1 MNRVAGLRSKMKLP
15 KPLRISLALI
25 LAGILPGEIV
35 MSKET
40 SNIVKTYMPFTLPV
54 DPANVRTLVDLDLS
68 YALGTTLVGWSKTRE
83 LVSGLA
89 ESWSITGEKEITF
102 KIGET
107 SKWSDGTAVTAEQA
121 VQSLLRA
128 KRVHGDS
135 LKTLYDYVTAIEAK
149 DAKTLVFKLNVA
161 AATSG
166 VVKKLTEPMYGI
178 VRVKN
183 GDALDLTATTGPFML
198 NSVSDSEIELALN
211 KLWIFTQPNMPKAV
225 QIRRPPAGEE
235 VQDSF
240 LKDSWANL
248 LGSSSLLPVETSDKF
263 KKAKYEVWHR
273 NLDKIFFFAPG
284 PRLTSEDGRSLFKY
298 LNRRIDRTA
307 VTKGLSGFNLTEQF
321 FPQGYVLFDP
331 EFQKSNLETKLPD
344 VFRKKPLEILA
355 AESRMSEILQRNIR
369 STIKELT
376 GVEPTFKLVSLANFE
391 KNRAEGNYDF
401 VAGSLPVNDPNVEGA
416 MGFFFGLTPPIIPNA
431 GEGSKDFQARVK
443 KARLN
448 ADQLERNLEYRR
460 IFTESTREGSL
471 LPLFHYSTIVIAKEG
486 IDLSQVPTTDETVA
500 FSKVRFK

>member
-1 MNRVAGLRSKMKLP
+1 
-15 KPLRISLALI
+15 
-25 LAGILPGEIV
+25 
-35 MSKET
+35 MSKEA
-40 SNIVKTYMPFTLPV
+40 SNILKTYMPFTLPA

-68 YALGTTLVGWSKTRE
+68 YALGSTLVGWSKTRE

-89 ESWSITGEKEITF
+89 ESWSITGDKEITF
-102 KIGET
+102 KIGDA
-107 SKWSDGTAVTAEQA
+107 SKWSDGSAVTAEQA
-121 VQSLLRA
+121 VKSLLRA

-135 LKTLYDYVTAIEAK
+135 LKTLYDYVSAIEAK
-149 DAKTLVFKLNVA
+149 DAKTLVFKLNVL

-178 VRVKN
+178 VRVKE
-183 GDALDLTATTGPFML
+183 GDSLDLSITTGPFTL
-198 NSVSDSEIELALN
+198 KSASESEIELSLN
-211 KLWIFTQPNMPKAV
+211 KLWIFTQSNMPKSV
-225 QIRRPPAGEE
+225 HIRRPPAGEE
-235 VQDSF
+235 IQESF

-263 KKAKYEVWHR
+263 KKSKYEVWHR
-273 NLDKIFFFAPG
+273 NLDKVFFFAPG
-284 PRLTSEDGRSLFKY
+284 PRLTNEDGRRLFKY
-298 LNRRIDRTA
+298 LSQHLDRSA
-307 VTKGLSGFNLTEQF
+307 ITKGLSGFNSSEQF

-331 EFQKSNLETKLPD
+331 EFKKAGAETKLPE

-369 STIKELT
+369 GTVKHLT
-376 GVEPTFKLVSLANFE
+376 GVEPVFKLVSLANFE
-391 KNRAEGNYDF
+391 KIRAEGNYDF

-443 KARLN
+443 NVRLKP
-448 ADQLERNLEYRR
+448 DHLERNLEYRH
-460 IFTESTREGSL
+460 IFTDATREGSL

>member
-1 MNRVAGLRSKMKLP
+1 
-15 KPLRISLALI
+15 
-25 LAGILPGEIV
+25 
-35 MSKET
+35 MSKENQNT
-40 SNIVKTYMPFTLPV
+40 VKTYMPFTLPV

-68 YALGTTLVGWSKTRE
+68 YALGSTLVGWSKTRE

-89 ESWSITGEKEITF
+89 ESWSVTGEKEITF
-102 KIGET
+102 KIGAA
-107 SKWSDGTAVTAEQA
+107 SKWSDGSAVTAEQA
-121 VQSLLRA
+121 VKSLLRA

-178 VRVKN
+178 VRVKE
-183 GDALDLTATTGPFML
+183 GDSLDLATTTGPFAL
-198 NSVSDSEIELALN
+198 KSVSNAEIELSLN
-211 KLWIFTQPNMPKAV
+211 KFWIFTQPNMPKSV
-225 QIRRPPAGEE
+225 HIRRPPAGEE
-235 VQDSF
+235 IQESF

-248 LGSSSLLPVETSDKF
+248 LGSSSLLPVETSERF

-273 NLDKIFFFAPG
+273 NLDKVFFFAPG
-284 PRLTSEDGRSLFKY
+284 PRLTNENGRLLFQY
-298 LNRRIDRTA
+298 LNQRLDRSA
-307 VTKGLSGFNLTEQF
+307 ITKGLAGFNSTEQF
-321 FPQGYVLFDP
+321 FPQGYILFDP
-331 EFQKSNLETKLPD
+331 EFQKAGSEAKLPEG
-344 VFRKKPLEILA
+344 FRKKPLEILA

-369 STIKELT
+369 STLKELT
-376 GVEPTFKLVSLANFE
+376 GIEPTFKLVSLADFE
-391 KNRAEGNYDF
+391 KTRAAGNYDL

-448 ADQLERNLEYRR
+448 PDHLGRNLEYRR
-460 IFTESTREGSL
+460 IFTEATREGSL
-471 LPLFHYSTIVIAKEG
+471 LPIFHYSTIVIAKEG

>member
-1 MNRVAGLRSKMKLP
+1 
-15 KPLRISLALI
+15 
-25 LAGILPGEIV
+25 
-35 MSKET
+35 MSKEN
-40 SNIVKTYMPFTLPV
+40 SNIVKTYMSFTLPV
-54 DPANVRTLVDLDLS
+54 DPAKVHTLVDLDLS

-89 ESWSITGEKEITF
+89 ESWSVTGEKEITF
-102 KIGET
+102 KIGVA
-107 SKWSDGTAVTAEQA
+107 SKWSDGSAVTAEQ
-121 VQSLLRA
+121 VVKSLLRA

-149 DAKTLVFKLNVA
+149 DAATLVFKLNVA

-178 VRVKN
+178 VRVKE
-183 GDALDLTATTGPFML
+183 GDSLDLATTTGPFTL
-198 NSVSDSEIELALN
+198 KSVSESEIELSMN
-211 KLWIFTQPNMPKAV
+211 KLWIFAQPNMPKSV
-225 QIRRPPAGEE
+225 HIRRPPAGDE
-235 VQDSF
+235 VQESF

-248 LGSSSLLPVETSDKF
+248 LGSSSLLPSEISEKF
-263 KKAKYEVWHR
+263 KKAKYEICHR
-273 NLDKIFFFAPG
+273 NLDKVFFFAPG
-284 PRLTSEDGRSLFKY
+284 PRQANEDGRSLFRY
-298 LNRRIDRTA
+298 LAQHLDRATI
-307 VTKGLSGFNLTEQF
+307 TKGLAGFNLTEQF

-331 EFQKSNLETKLPD
+331 EFSKAGSEAKLPE

-369 STIKELT
+369 STIKKLT
-376 GVEPTFKLVSLANFE
+376 GIEPTFKLVSLADFE
-391 KNRAEGNYDF
+391 KTRAAGNFDF

-443 KARLN
+443 NARLKP
-448 ADQLERNLEYRR
+448 DHLERNLEYRR
-460 IFTESTREGSL
+460 IFTEATREGSL

-486 IDLSQVPTTDETVA
+486 IDLSQVPTTDETIS